1 MQYFTFKPAAH
12 LKSASTEMHD
22 PENWKTLSSTKVVKA
37 IKATNIMLSRVFYI
51 FELLMLLSV
60 K

>member
-22 PENWKTLSSTKVVKA
+22 PEPFLAQK
-37 IKATNIMLSRVFYI
+37 
-51 FELLMLLSV
+51 LLKL
-60 K
+60 